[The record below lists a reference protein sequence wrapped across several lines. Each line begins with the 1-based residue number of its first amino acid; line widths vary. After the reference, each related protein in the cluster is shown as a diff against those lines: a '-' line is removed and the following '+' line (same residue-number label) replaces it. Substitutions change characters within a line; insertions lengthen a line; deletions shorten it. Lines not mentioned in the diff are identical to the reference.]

1 MTAGDVQ
8 LLAERL
14 AGGASHFAPYVRS
27 LPVGVEG
34 LPMFFSASA
43 MKALEQYPPVS
54 VQVHSVTVVA
64 DVLTVNCQCHGRHT
78 SALMPRALQ
87 PGAARLFERQNA
99 GLAQVQVASQL
110 CCKGAR
116 RDRRSP
122 CGC

>member
-1 MTAGDVQ
+1 VTAGNVQ

-54 VQVHSVTVVA
+54 VQVHSVTVLA
-64 DVLTVNCQCHGRHT
+64 DVLTIICHCHSRHT
-78 SALMPRALQ
+78 SALMPGVLQ
-87 PGAARLFERQNA
+87 LGAAQLFERQNA
-99 GLAQVQVASQL
+99 GLAQVQMASQL
-110 CCKGAR
+110 RCKGAR